1 MARIIFLKKDV
12 TGLLPDNFIQDEILV
27 TVTGS
32 NRLVIPEYGAFFE
45 QDFELRDADTN
56 DVISKD
62 DYYFSDLY
70 QEATQESG
78 KAVWN
83 IAIIRNPNINTNLKK
98 LTINRAQKR
107 FFWRLSKIFK
117 VTVYW
122 P

>member
-70 QEATQESG
+70 QEADVNVIKSRETPAFY
-78 KAVWN
+78 AV
-83 IAIIRNPNINTNLKK
+83 NT
-98 LTINRAQKR
+98 
-107 FFWRLSKIFK
+107 
-117 VTVYW
+117 YD
-122 P
+122 